1 MSTIIDSL
9 REMLELRDAG
19 QAGRITEKHELD
31 IVRDARA
38 ALEAA
43 RLRGDGEQGQAVA
56 WQPIGTAPDNELV
69 MVAIDKPGYSGMMF
83 ATYRDHQWYADD
95 RDQTPFGGWTHW
107 CPLPPMPSAALS
119 TQPAPSEQ
127 VAASVAV
134 PDEAIRQALVT
145 HVPRVTDKKVETII
159 RYIRKLAAAPVAPTT
174 K

>member
-1 MSTIIDSL
+1 MSG
-9 REMLELRDAG
+9 M
-19 QAGRITEKHELD
+19 TEQ
-31 IVRDARA
+31 DARA
-38 ALEAA
+38 IDDLANRCPRTDPLWDAAYDHIAA

-119 TQPAPSEQ
+119 TQPAPSEPAR
-127 VAASVAV
+127 VALEGGAS
-134 PDEAIRQALVT
+134 
-145 HVPRVTDKKVETII
+145 
-159 RYIRKLAAAPVAPTT
+159 
-174 K
+174 